1 MSKGLNAAEKR
12 QQLGRDCA
20 KYHLDLTCLQETKV
34 AASDDLELASGHK
47 LVLIQQRTA
56 KYRGLGFV
64 IAPRLKPFVRQWYVS
79 DRVAVLDLAIPYRD
93 GTFCQCRVVN
103 AYGPT
108 SQRVRENP
116 SVSEQFYAELNSAI
130 KAPARFLVFVC
141 GDFNSKLGK
150 RTAAELMAWGPVTK
164 MVKHWPTF
172 WQYMFFCLQHSL
184 HHASRHKTMWTG
196 WFKDRTHC

>member
-1 MSKGLNAAEKR
+1 M
-12 QQLGRDCA
+12 
-20 KYHLDLTCLQETKV
+20 
-34 AASDDLELASGHK
+34 
-47 LVLIQQRTA
+47 LIQQRTA

-64 IAPRLKPFVRQWYVS
+64 IAPRLKPFVRRWWYVS
-79 DRVAVLDLAIPYRD
+79 DRIAVLDLAIPCRD

-150 RTAAELMAWGPVTK
+150 RTAADIEAGLDSCIGAHGMGTRNENGEALANFLAIHVFLPATQLSITQVATRLRGQAGSRIR
-164 MVKHWPTF
+164 M
-172 WQYMFFCLQHSL
+172 
-184 HHASRHKTMWTG
+184 HHQVHLRQLPSTPKLTLSCVNRMPN
-196 WFKDRTHC
+196 